1 MILCIACA
9 AVVAA
14 TSAVSAT
21 IAVPAPDV
29 GAPSPAALVVAPAAA
44 AAVPAAVHVA
54 IISTAPA
61 TAYPRSISTR
71 LSLPSLRLYFFLATS
86 KRSFCLL
93 ILIWFVP
100 LDLFQLELHSHRWT
114 GVASSFCS
122 PALHKIPPALFHSL
136 QYLCSAKF
144 NFDCNLRILRSF
156 FNAVFSKFSMSYS
169 KILHDDAASRWPCPV
184 AQYSPSQ
191 DRGLQSADPAISLD
205 RESLHLLHFLIR
217 WELWQ
222 GSGLWPKKL
231 ATRGQDHR
239 RRPSSPSSTSSPSP
253 SRASRPGQRAPR
265 AQQEQALP
273 IVLSPRLIHC

>member
-1 MILCIACA
+1 MYCSCGCGRRYLSGFRHDRCSCSCCRRSFSCGSGRSSCCCRCCTCRRSCCHHIYRSRDGL
-9 AVVAA
+9 
-14 TSAVSAT
+14 
-21 IAVPAPDV
+21 
-29 GAPSPAALVVAPAAA
+29 PSIYKHLLVVAI
-44 AAVPAAVHVA
+44 VA
-54 IISTAPA
+54 PI
-61 TAYPRSISTR
+61 
-71 LSLPSLRLYFFLATS
+71 LFLGGIKA
-86 KRSFCLL
+86 L
-93 ILIWFVP
+93 ILLLNFDLVVP
-100 LDLFQLELHSHRWT
+100 LGLFQLELHGHRWT
-114 GVASSFCS
+114 GEASSFCL

-136 QYLCSAKF
+136 QYLCSAEF

-156 FNAVFSKFSMSYS
+156 FNAVFSKLSMSYS

-239 RRPSSPSSTSSPSP
+239 RRPSSPSSPSSPSP